1 MENKKRKILIADDD
15 SAIREVIRILLESE
29 GYEIVEAANGEE
41 AVKRMD
47 NTIDLLILDV
57 MMPGCSGITA
67 CTQIR
72 REYLAPILFLTA
84 KSTDTDK
91 IMGFSV
97 GGDDY
102 LSKPFS
108 YTELLSRVKALIRR
122 YHIYN
127 QSSSSQDPCIHIQ
140 NLTIDTDT
148 HQVLRDGEEIFLTD
162 IEYQILHL
170 LATNRNKIFSVQN
183 IYESVWNEPYFST
196 SNNTVTVHIRNIRK
210 KLEPDVQNPRYIQNV
225 WGRGYRIV

>member
-1 MENKKRKILIADDD
+1 
-15 SAIREVIRILLESE
+15 
-29 GYEIVEAANGEE
+29 
-41 AVKRMD
+41 
-47 NTIDLLILDV
+47 
-57 MMPGCSGITA
+57 
-67 CTQIR
+67 
-72 REYLAPILFLTA
+72 
-84 KSTDTDK
+84 
-91 IMGFSV
+91 V

-122 YHIYN
+122 YHVYN

-140 NLTIDTDT
+140 NLSIDTDT
-148 HQVLRDGEEIFLTD
+148 HQILRDDEEIFLTD
-162 IEYQILHL
+162 IEYQIFHL

>member
-1 MENKKRKILIADDD
+1 M
-15 SAIREVIRILLESE
+15 
-29 GYEIVEAANGEE
+29 
-41 AVKRMD
+41 
-47 NTIDLLILDV
+47 
-57 MMPGCSGITA
+57 
-67 CTQIR
+67 
-72 REYLAPILFLTA
+72 
-84 KSTDTDK
+84 
-91 IMGFSV
+91 

-122 YHIYN
+122 YHVYN

-140 NLTIDTDT
+140 NLSIDTDT
-148 HQVLRDGEEIFLTD
+148 HQILRDDEEIFLTD
-162 IEYQILHL
+162 IEYQIFHL